1 MEAYTPRPTIG
12 RQRGVLKVAAGK
24 SRKVGRVDRSK
35 RVSRRRKT
43 PSLPKSYK
51 PSDQEDFM
59 SPMQQEYFRRKL
71 LGWRQEIL
79 VASTQTIN
87 ALREDTTPEADAGD
101 RASTEAGRLIEL
113 RSRDRARKLLSKIEA
128 ALQRIEDGTY
138 GFCEETGEPI
148 GLSRLEARP
157 VATLSLAAQEQHERL
172 EKTYSDD

>member
-1 MEAYTPRPTIG
+1 MQAYTPRPTMG
-12 RQRGVLKVAAGK
+12 RQRDVVKVAASK

-35 RVSRRRKT
+35 GRGKRRET
-43 PSLPKSYK
+43 TSLPKSYK

-59 SPMQQEYFRRKL
+59 SPKQQEYFRRKL
-71 LGWRQEIL
+71 FAWRREIL
-79 VASTQTIN
+79 VASSQTIN
-87 ALREDTTPEADAGD
+87 ALREDTTPEADIGD

-113 RSRDRARKLLSKIEA
+113 RSRDRARKLLAKIEA

-157 VATLSLAAQEQHERL
+157 VATLSLGAQERHERL